1 MKAKKSIFIILG
13 TICFVLGSIG
23 VVLPILPTTP
33 FYLLTLFFYAN
44 SSERLH
50 NWFINTKLYEKHLDS
65 YVKGEGMLLKTKTSI
80 LISVTLLM
88 GFGFYMMARK
98 QIWIPCIILAIVW
111 LAHVY
116 YFIFRVK
123 TIDKNF

>member
-23 VVLPILPTTP
+23 VVLPILSTTP